1 MIRSGIRHQTHQIIC
16 FHKPYKPICS
26 AFYKHLEQINIY
38 INSKKK
44 EDLRESGALGPNAAI
59 VADDGRGRE
68 VIAFDFTHEMVIDV
82 GLPRHLVLLVCA
94 SEICFRLFVI
104 FFSSYLCCFLGCCL
118 SVISVCFVVC

>member
-1 MIRSGIRHQTHQIIC
+1 
-16 FHKPYKPICS
+16 
-26 AFYKHLEQINIY
+26 
-38 INSKKK
+38 
-44 EDLRESGALGPNAAI
+44 

-104 FFSSYLCCFLGCCL
+104 FFFFLSVLLFRLLFVCDFGVFCCL
-118 SVISVCFVVC
+118 LRKFRIRFEAISVVFL